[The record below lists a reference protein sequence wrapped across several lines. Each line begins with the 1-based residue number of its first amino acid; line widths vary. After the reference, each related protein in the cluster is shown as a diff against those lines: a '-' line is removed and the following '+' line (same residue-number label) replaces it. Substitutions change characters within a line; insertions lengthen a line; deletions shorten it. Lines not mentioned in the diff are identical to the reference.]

1 VLLSES
7 FAAAAAAALAACRFA
22 RPAARARWNDS
33 SSVGPSH
40 CSFNTKPTVKPNE
53 QINAAIVKRK
63 FALSFNPGMGAIGFN
78 TIRLIGV
85 SVESDA
91 EGDAEEDALDDG
103 DEGEAAVVD
112 VGADVEN

>member
-1 VLLSES
+1 MLLSES

-22 RPAARARWNDS
+22 RSAARARWNDS

-85 SVESDA
+85 SVESD
-91 EGDAEEDALDDG
+91 EGDVEEDALDDG

-112 VGADVEN
+112 VDADVEN